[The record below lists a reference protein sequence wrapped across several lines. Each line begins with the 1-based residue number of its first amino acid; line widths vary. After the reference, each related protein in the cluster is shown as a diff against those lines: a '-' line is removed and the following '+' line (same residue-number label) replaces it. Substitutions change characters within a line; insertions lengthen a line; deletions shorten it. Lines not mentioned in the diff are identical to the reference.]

1 MRQRYLKYII
11 GIASFFLI
19 CWGVLSFTQL
29 HENVSNSLEGIRY
42 ILFLKT
48 GANGFIASPT
58 IERGDIVSIQG
69 YEPAYVGTK
78 SFAKRVLGL
87 PGDLILKDKKK
98 ITIVSKIFVPRAL
111 VSETPM
117 SETTAS
123 ETTASEIFTFKNSMS
138 KAIVPIAS
146 KTVTLPLLEKTSEG
160 KPLTPL
166 LATSV
171 PEGYVFVAGDNPNS
185 FDSRYEEFGL
195 VPREK
200 IWGKAI
206 VVFSTQYPVLRFYP
220 FQEQKNEDKE

>member
-1 MRQRYLKYII
+1 MRQKYLKYLI
-11 GIASFFLI
+11 GLSAFSFI
-19 CWGVLSFTQL
+19 CWGTLSFTQL

-48 GANGFIASPT
+48 GSNGFIASPT

-78 SFAKRVLGL
+78 FFAKRVLGL

-98 ITIVSKIFVPRAL
+98 ITIVSEILVSKILVPRAL
-111 VSETPM
+111 MSEAPM
-117 SETTAS
+117 SKTS
-123 ETTASEIFTFKNSMS
+123 SSKNPMS
-138 KAIVPIAS
+138 KADMRMISEPV
-146 KTVTLPLLEKTSEG
+146 VLPLLEKTSEG

-166 LATSV
+166 LAISV
-171 PEGYVFVAGDNPNS
+171 PEDYVFVAGDNPNS

-206 VVFSTQYPVLRFYP
+206 VVFSTQYPVFKFYP

>member
-1 MRQRYLKYII
+1 MRQKYQKYIL
-11 GIASFFLI
+11 GVGAFSFI
-19 CWGVLSFTQL
+19 CWGIIFFTQF
-29 HENVSNSLEGIRY
+29 HENVSNSLEGVRY

-48 GANGFIASPT
+48 CSNGFIGSSA
-58 IERGDIVSIQG
+58 IKRGDIVSIQG
-69 YEPAYVGTK
+69 HEPAYVGNK
-78 SFAKRVLGL
+78 PFAKRVLGL

-98 ITIVSKIFVPRAL
+98 VTIVPKTLAL
-111 VSETPM
+111 KDP
-117 SETTAS
+117 
-123 ETTASEIFTFKNSMS
+123 IS
-138 KAIVPIAS
+138 KAAVPIAS
-146 KTVTLPLLEKTSEG
+146 ESVTLPLLEKTSEG

-195 VPREK
+195 VPRKK

-206 VVFSTQYPVLRFYP
+206 VVFSTQYPVFRFYP

>member
-1 MRQRYLKYII
+1 MRQKYLKYLL
-11 GIASFFLI
+11 GIASFSLI
-19 CWGVLSFTQL
+19 CWGVLFFTQF
-29 HENVSNSLEGIRY
+29 HENISNSLEGIRY

-48 GANGFIASPT
+48 ASNGFIASPT
-58 IERGDIVSIQG
+58 LKRGDIVSIQG
-69 YEPAYVGTK
+69 YEPAYVGK
-78 SFAKRVLGL
+78 KPFAKRVLGL
-87 PGDLILKDKKK
+87 PGDLIFKDKKE
-98 ITIVSKIFVPRAL
+98 ITIVSKTLA
-111 VSETPM
+111 
-117 SETTAS
+117 
-123 ETTASEIFTFKNSMS
+123 FKNSMS
-138 KAIVPIAS
+138 KAAMSMISEPVI
-146 KTVTLPLLEKTSEG
+146 LPLLEKTSEG

-171 PEGYVFVAGDNPNS
+171 PEGYVFVTGDNPNS